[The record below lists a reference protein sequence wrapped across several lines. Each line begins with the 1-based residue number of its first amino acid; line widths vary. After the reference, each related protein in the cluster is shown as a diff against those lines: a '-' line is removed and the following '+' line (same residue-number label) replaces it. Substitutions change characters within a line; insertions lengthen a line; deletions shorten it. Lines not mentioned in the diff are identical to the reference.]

1 MRRTIEKG
9 HGRIE
14 TRVYTAIG
22 DICWLQNRHGWP
34 GLRGVAMVESRR
46 EFVDGKTEC
55 ETRFYITSLP
65 PDASIAAEAIRGH
78 WGVESHHWVMDMVF
92 RVMPEACFQPD
103 ECRVRTANA
112 PANFA
117 TIKHRASNVL
127 RRGTGK
133 YSLRV
138 KRRLAAWDDAYLASL
153 ITG

>member
-1 MRRTIEKG
+1 
-9 HGRIE
+9 
-14 TRVYTAIG
+14 
-22 DICWLQNRHGWP
+22 
-34 GLRGVAMVESRR
+34 
-46 EFVDGKTEC
+46 
-55 ETRFYITSLP
+55 
-65 PDASIAAEAIRGH
+65 
-78 WGVESHHWVMDMVF
+78 MDMVF